1 MCKKLKSFTLC
12 SYRAHECNFQVIN
25 ESSRKTFMFAALFAH
40 SLSSCCMKVFFLLA
54 IDPLN
59 KVVRFTPNWC
69 TWRSKFQSNNTN
81 GNKTHTMWLLQWGHM
96 SHTKQFL
103 VVKNLMLQGKPSNF
117 NVEQIVVSIECRILQ
132 LRIHNKE
139 QLFTLSHLKHLMI
152 FMFFE
157 KPQLNQFERTST
169 KSKWSKVLLGSVS

>member
-12 SYRAHECNFQVIN
+12 SYRAQEWNFQVIN
-25 ESSRKTFMFAALFAH
+25 ESSRKTFMFTALFAH
-40 SLSSCCMKVFFLLA
+40 SLSSCCMTVFFLLA

-59 KVVRFTPNWC
+59 KVVRLTPNWC

-81 GNKTHTMWLLQWGHM
+81 GNKTHTMGLLQWGHM

-103 VVKNLMLQGKPSNF
+103 VVKNLMLQGKPSDC
-117 NVEQIVVSIECRILQ
+117 NVEQVVSIECPILQ

-139 QLFTLSHLKHLMI
+139 QLFTLSGLKHLMI
-152 FMFFE
+152 FMLFE
-157 KPQLNQFERTST
+157 RPQLHQFESTST
-169 KSKWSKVLLGSVS
+169 KSRWSKVLLGSVS